1 MNKNILPRTS
11 SPKRYE
17 IKLDID
23 LENFSYLGI
32 QTVEIQ
38 VLENTKSIF
47 LNSIGIKISHASLIA
62 ANDKENN
69 NLSVEYFED
78 EERIC
83 LSSKNEIKK
92 GEYKLYLEFNSDI
105 TNDLKGFYR
114 SKFLTKKDE
123 EKWIATTQFEPTSAR
138 NAFPC
143 WDEPEYKAVFSISI
157 VADKK
162 YLRVS
167 NEKVL
172 SEKEVGD
179 NKVETTFVDSMKM
192 STYLVAFV
200 IGELEATEIGEAGN
214 TKIRIIHRPG
224 FSDQTNYAGTA
235 GIELLNF
242 FEDYY
247 KIPYPGSKLDLIAIP
262 DFAMGA
268 MENVGAVTFRENL
281 LLIDEE
287 KATRPELNRSVTVIA
302 HELAHMWFG
311 DLVTMKWWDGI
322 WLNEAF
328 ASLMEVIAA
337 DNKYPEFKLWN
348 EMNLSRSAGFAI
360 DSLEN
365 SRPIEFEVA
374 TPEEAEE
381 MFDVLTYEKG
391 STVLRMFEVF
401 IGEEVFQKGVQEY
414 LNKFKYDNTNSSDL
428 WDSLSKA
435 SGQPLNEM
443 LPYWIKE
450 EGYPSVSISIND
462 SSLLLE
468 QKRFLLK
475 DIKIENSNKPI
486 PVSIK
491 FLDTDEKFNL
501 ILDQTNEKIDIEEKG
516 EVPLVNS
523 GGWGFY
529 HVFYDEKVFNEIL
542 NNFEKLD
549 QLEKY
554 RLLEDRWMQF
564 KKHSHKLSAE
574 EVINFL
580 KFLLFYKDE
589 KDEDIWNYIG
599 SIIATLSYIANQNK
613 AENFK
618 EFVDKLTLP
627 LSSELGVEVNSDDD
641 PEIKELRGVINKMRA
656 KYLEDTEFIN
666 HFSEIFKNENFES
679 ISEGSLFNTVLYI
692 AALDEGNKVEK
703 FLDKFMKA
711 PSPQLQGRYR
721 SILGIIKDKNAPQE
735 IVQYMIDGKIRG
747 ADCPYILASMIMNNY
762 IGKESWLVIKENFD
776 ELLKVMPAWTASRM
790 LDSLSSIYDEE
801 LGNNIKD
808 YIIKNPLP
816 SSEKIAAQKLERLEA
831 NIEFVVNIKNNFNE
845 KAIEK
850 VLKEN

>member
-1 MNKNILPRTS
+1 MSKNKLPQTS
-11 SPKRYE
+11 LPKRYE

-23 LENFSYLGI
+23 LENFSYIGN
-32 QTVEIQ
+32 QTIEME

-47 LNSIGIKISHASLIA
+47 LNSLGIKISHASLVGLKDEEI
-62 ANDKENN
+62 
-69 NLSVEYFED
+69 NLYVEYFED
-78 EERIC
+78 DERVS
-83 LSSKNEIKK
+83 LSSKAEIQK
-92 GEYKLYLEFNSDI
+92 GNYKLYLEFKSDI

-114 SKFLTKKDE
+114 SKFLNKEDE
-123 EKWIATTQFEPTSAR
+123 EKWIATTQFEPTAAR

-143 WDEPEYKAVFSISI
+143 WDEPEYKAVFSITL

-172 SEKEVGD
+172 SEKEVED
-179 NKVETTFVDSMKM
+179 NKIETTFVDSMKM

-200 IGELEATEIGEAGN
+200 IGELEVTEIGEAGN
-214 TKIRIIHRPG
+214 TKVRIIHRPG
-224 FSDQTNYAGTA
+224 FSNQTKYAGTA

-281 LLIDEE
+281 LLIDEK

-348 EMNLSRSAGFAI
+348 EMSLSRSAGFSI

-365 SRPIEFEVA
+365 SRPIEFDVE

-435 SGQPLNEM
+435 SGQSLNEM

-450 EGYPSVSISIND
+450 KGYPSVNVSVND
-462 SSLLLE
+462 SSLHLE

-475 DIKIENSNKPI
+475 NIKTKHSNKPI
-486 PVSIK
+486 PISIR
-491 FLDTDEKFNL
+491 FLDTEEKLNFVLDE
-501 ILDQTNEKIDIEEKG
+501 TYEKIDIEKKG
-516 EVPLVNS
+516 KVPLVNS

-529 HVFYDEKVFNEIL
+529 HVFYDEEAFNEIL

-564 KKHSHKLSAE
+564 KKYSSKLDE
-574 EVINFL
+574 LKIINFL

-589 KDEDIWNYIG
+589 KDENIWSYIG
-599 SIIATLSYIANQNK
+599 SIIETLSYIPN
-613 AENFK
+613 ENIEKTFK
-618 EFVDKLTLP
+618 EFINELTLP
-627 LSSELGVEVNSDDD
+627 LSRELGVEVNAKED
-641 PEIKELRGVINKMRA
+641 PEIKELRGHINKMRA
-656 KYLEDTEFIN
+656 KYLEERKFIN
-666 HFSEIFKNENFES
+666 YFSEIFNDESFET
-679 ISEGSLFNTVLYI
+679 ISDGSFFNTVLYI
-692 AALDEGNKVEK
+692 AALDEANEIEK
-703 FLDKFMKA
+703 FLEKFINA
-711 PSPQLQGRYR
+711 PSPQIQGRYR
-721 SILGIIKDKNAPQE
+721 SILGIIKDRNAPQE
-735 IVQYMIDGKIRG
+735 IVKYMIEGKIRG
-747 ADCPYILASMIMNNY
+747 ADCPYILASMIMNKY
-762 IGKESWLVIKENFD
+762 IGKESWLLIKENFD
-776 ELLKVMPAWTASRM
+776 ELLKVMPAWTASRI
-790 LDSLSSIYDEE
+790 LDALSYIYDEQ
-801 LGNNIKD
+801 LGNDIKD
-808 YIIKNPLP
+808 FITKNPLP

-831 NIEFVVNIKNNFNE
+831 NIEFVLNIENKFN
-845 KAIEK
+845 ADVIEK
-850 VLKEN
+850 VLKER

>member
-1 MNKNILPRTS
+1 MNKNILPKTS

-23 LENFSYLGI
+23 LENFTYVGM
-32 QTVEIQ
+32 QTVEIE
-38 VLENTKSIF
+38 VLENTKLIY
-47 LNSIGIKISHASLIA
+47 LNSLGIQVSHASLIS
-62 ANDKENN
+62 NDQESI
-69 NLSVEYFED
+69 NLSVEYFEND
-78 EERIC
+78 ERIS
-83 LSSKNEIKK
+83 LSSKNEIEN
-92 GEYKLYLEFNSDI
+92 GTYKLYMEFKSEI

-114 SKFLTKKDE
+114 SKFLTKDEE

-143 WDEPEYKAVFSISI
+143 WDEPEYKAVFSITI

-172 SEKEVGD
+172 SEKEVED
-179 NKVETTFVDSMKM
+179 NKIETTFVDSMKM

-200 IGELEATEIGEAGN
+200 IGELEVTEIGEAGN
-214 TKIRIIHRPG
+214 TKVRIVHRPG

-365 SRPIEFEVA
+365 SRPIEFDVE

-435 SGQPLNEM
+435 SGQSLNEM

-450 EGYPSVSISIND
+450 KGYPSVSVSVND
-462 SSLLLE
+462 SCLYLE

-475 DIKIENSNKPI
+475 NIKTKNENKPI
-486 PVSIK
+486 PISIR
-491 FLDTDEKFNL
+491 FLDTEEKLNL
-501 ILDQTNEKIDIEEKG
+501 ILDETNKELDIEKKG
-516 EVPLVNS
+516 NVPVVNS

-529 HVFYDEKVFNEIL
+529 HVFYDEEAFNKIL
-542 NNFEKLD
+542 NNFDKLD

-564 KKHSHKLSAE
+564 KKHSNELDESE
-574 EVINFL
+574 IINFL

-599 SIIATLSYIANQNK
+599 SIIATLSYIPD
-613 AENFK
+613 ENIKKTFK
-618 EFVDKLTLP
+618 EFVDKLTLS
-627 LSSELGVEVNSDDD
+627 LSSELGIKVNPEED
-641 PEIKELRGVINKMRA
+641 PEIKELRGLINKMRA
-656 KYLEDTEFIN
+656 KYLEEREFIN
-666 HFSEIFKNENFES
+666 YFSEIFNDESFENVS
-679 ISEGSLFNTVLYI
+679 DGSFFNTVLYI
-692 AALDEGNKVEK
+692 AALDETNEVEK
-703 FLDKFMKA
+703 FLEKFIKA
-711 PSPQLQGRYR
+711 PSPQIQGRYR
-721 SILGIIKDKNAPQE
+721 SVLGIIKNRNAPQE
-735 IVQYMIDGKIRG
+735 IVKYMIEGKIRG
-747 ADCPYILASMIMNNY
+747 ADCPYILASMIMNKY
-762 IGKESWLVIKENFD
+762 IGKESWLIIKENFN
-776 ELLKVMPAWTASRM
+776 ELLKVMPAWTASRI
-790 LDSLSSIYDEE
+790 LDALSSIYDEE
-801 LGNNIKD
+801 LGNDIKD
-808 YIIKNPLP
+808 FITRNPLP

-831 NIEFVVNIKNNFNE
+831 NIEFILNIKNKFNE
-845 KAIEK
+845 EAIEK
-850 VLKEN
+850 VLKES

>member
-1 MNKNILPRTS
+1 MNKNILPKTS

-23 LENFSYLGI
+23 LENFSYLGV

-47 LNSIGIKISHASLIA
+47 LNSIGIKISHASLTA
-62 ANDKENN
+62 SDEENN

-78 EERIC
+78 DERIC

-92 GEYKLYLEFNSDI
+92 GDYKLYLEFNSEI

-114 SKFLTKKDE
+114 SKFLTKEEE

-172 SEKEVGD
+172 SEKEVGN
-179 NKVETTFVDSMKM
+179 NKIETTFVDSMKM

-235 GIELLNF
+235 GIKLLNF

-486 PVSIK
+486 PISIK

-501 ILDQTNEKIDIEEKG
+501 ILDQTNETIDIEEKG
-516 EVPLVNS
+516 KVPLVNS

-599 SIIATLSYIANQNK
+599 SIISTLSYIANQNK

-656 KYLEDTEFIN
+656 KYLEDTQFIN

-692 AALDEGNKVEK
+692 AALDERNKVEK

-721 SILGIIKDKNAPQE
+721 SVLGIIKDKNAPQE

-808 YIIKNPLP
+808 YIVKNPLP

-845 KAIEK
+845 KAIKK

>member
-1 MNKNILPRTS
+1 MNKNILPKTS

-47 LNSIGIKISHASLIA
+47 LNSIGIKIIHASLTA
-62 ANDKENN
+62 SDAENN

-78 EERIC
+78 DERIC

-92 GEYKLYLEFNSDI
+92 GDYKLYLEFNSEI

-114 SKFLTKKDE
+114 SKFLTKEEE

-172 SEKEVGD
+172 SEKEVGN
-179 NKVETTFVDSMKM
+179 NKIETTFVDSMKM

-235 GIELLNF
+235 GIALLNF

-443 LPYWIKE
+443 LPYWIKK

-486 PVSIK
+486 PISIK

-501 ILDQTNEKIDIEEKG
+501 ILDQTNEKIDIKEKG
-516 EVPLVNS
+516 KVPLVNS

-564 KKHSHKLSAE
+564 KKHSHELSAE
-574 EVINFL
+574 EVIDFL
-580 KFLLFYKDE
+580 KFLLFYKEE

-599 SIIATLSYIANQNK
+599 SIIATLSYIANQNNK
-613 AENFK
+613 ETFK

-627 LSSELGVEVNSDDD
+627 LSSELGIEVNSDDD

-666 HFSEIFKNENFES
+666 RFSEIFKNENFES

-692 AALDEGNKVEK
+692 AALDERNKVEK

-721 SILGIIKDKNAPQE
+721 SVLGIIKDKNAPQE

-808 YIIKNPLP
+808 YIVKNPLP

-845 KAIEK
+845 KAIKK

>member
-1 MNKNILPRTS
+1 MDKNRLPKTS
-11 SPKRYE
+11 RPKRYE

-23 LENFSYLGI
+23 LNNFSYEG
-32 QTVEIQ
+32 VENIELE
-38 VLENTKSIF
+38 VLENTNSIF
-47 LNSIGIKISHASLIA
+47 LNSLGIEVTSASLEV
-62 ANDKENN
+62 DKKEVNI
-69 NLSVEYFED
+69 LSVEYLED

-83 LSSKNEIKK
+83 LSSENEIVK
-92 GEYKLYLEFNSDI
+92 GSYILHIKFKSDI
-105 TNDLKGFYR
+105 TDDLKGFYK
-114 SKFLTKKDE
+114 SKYLTKENE

-143 WDEPEYKAVFSISI
+143 WDEPEYKAVFSITI
-157 VADKK
+157 IADKK
-162 YLRVS
+162 LLRVRT
-167 NEKVL
+167 EKVL
-172 SEKEVGD
+172 EEKETKD

-287 KATRPELNRSVTVIA
+287 KETRPELNRSVTVIA

-328 ASLMEVIAA
+328 ANLMEVIAA

-365 SRPIEFEVA
+365 SRPIEFEVE

-391 STVLRMFEVF
+391 STVLRRFEVF

-443 LPYWIKE
+443 LPYWIKK

-486 PVSIK
+486 PISIK

-516 EVPLVNS
+516 KVPLVNS

-564 KKHSHKLSAE
+564 KKHSHELSAE

-580 KFLLFYKDE
+580 KFLLFYKEE

-599 SIIATLSYIANQNK
+599 SIIATLSYIANQNN
-613 AENFK
+613 AETFK

-627 LSSELGVEVNSDDD
+627 LSSELGIEVNSDDD

-692 AALDEGNKVEK
+692 AALDEENKVEK

-721 SILGIIKDKNAPQE
+721 SVLGVIKDKNAPQE

-808 YIIKNPLP
+808 YIVKNPLP
-816 SSEKIAAQKLERLEA
+816 SSEKIASQKLERLEA

>member
-92 GEYKLYLEFNSDI
+92 GEYKLYLEFNSEI

-580 KFLLFYKDE
+580 KFLL
-589 KDEDIWNYIG
+589 
-599 SIIATLSYIANQNK
+599 
-613 AENFK
+613 
-618 EFVDKLTLP
+618 
-627 LSSELGVEVNSDDD
+627 
-641 PEIKELRGVINKMRA
+641 
-656 KYLEDTEFIN
+656 
-666 HFSEIFKNENFES
+666 
-679 ISEGSLFNTVLYI
+679 
-692 AALDEGNKVEK
+692 
-703 FLDKFMKA
+703 
-711 PSPQLQGRYR
+711 
-721 SILGIIKDKNAPQE
+721 
-735 IVQYMIDGKIRG
+735 
-747 ADCPYILASMIMNNY
+747 
-762 IGKESWLVIKENFD
+762 
-776 ELLKVMPAWTASRM
+776 
-790 LDSLSSIYDEE
+790 
-801 LGNNIKD
+801 
-808 YIIKNPLP
+808 
-816 SSEKIAAQKLERLEA
+816 
-831 NIEFVVNIKNNFNE
+831 
-845 KAIEK
+845 
-850 VLKEN
+850 

>member
-1 MNKNILPRTS
+1 MNKNILPKTS

-47 LNSIGIKISHASLIA
+47 LNSIGIKISHASLR

-78 EERIC
+78 DERIC

-92 GEYKLYLEFNSDI
+92 GEYKLYLEFTSEI

-172 SEKEVGD
+172 SEKEVGN
-179 NKVETTFVDSMKM
+179 NKIETTFVDSMKM

-235 GIELLNF
+235 GIKLLNF

-564 KKHSHKLSAE
+564 KKHSHELSAE

-599 SIIATLSYIANQNK
+599 SIIASLSYIANQNNT
-613 AENFK
+613 ETFK

-627 LSSELGVEVNSDDD
+627 LSSELGIEVNSDDD

-692 AALDEGNKVEK
+692 AALDERNKVEK
-703 FLDKFMKA
+703 FLDKFMNA

-721 SILGIIKDKNAPQE
+721 SVLGIIKDKNAPQE

-747 ADCPYILASMIMNNY
+747 ADCPYILASMIMNNF

-845 KAIEK
+845 KAIKK

>member
-529 HVFYDEKVFNEIL
+529 HVFYDQKVFNEIL

-549 QLEKY
+549 QIEKY
-554 RLLEDRWMQF
+554 RLLEDKWMQF
-564 KKHSHKLSAE
+564 KKHSHE
-574 EVINFL
+574 
-580 KFLLFYKDE
+580 
-589 KDEDIWNYIG
+589 
-599 SIIATLSYIANQNK
+599 Q
-613 AENFK
+613 
-618 EFVDKLTLP
+618 
-627 LSSELGVEVNSDDD
+627 
-641 PEIKELRGVINKMRA
+641 R
-656 KYLEDTEFIN
+656 
-666 HFSEIFKNENFES
+666 
-679 ISEGSLFNTVLYI
+679 
-692 AALDEGNKVEK
+692 
-703 FLDKFMKA
+703 
-711 PSPQLQGRYR
+711 
-721 SILGIIKDKNAPQE
+721 
-735 IVQYMIDGKIRG
+735 
-747 ADCPYILASMIMNNY
+747 
-762 IGKESWLVIKENFD
+762 
-776 ELLKVMPAWTASRM
+776 
-790 LDSLSSIYDEE
+790 
-801 LGNNIKD
+801 
-808 YIIKNPLP
+808 
-816 SSEKIAAQKLERLEA
+816 
-831 NIEFVVNIKNNFNE
+831 
-845 KAIEK
+845 
-850 VLKEN
+850 

>member
-1 MNKNILPRTS
+1 MNKNILPKTS

-23 LENFSYLGI
+23 LENFTYVGM
-32 QTVEIQ
+32 QTVEVEI
-38 VLENTKSIF
+38 LENTKLIY
-47 LNSIGIKISHASLIA
+47 LNSLGIQVSHASLIS
-62 ANDKENN
+62 NDQESI
-69 NLSVEYFED
+69 NLSVEYFEND
-78 EERIC
+78 ERIS
-83 LSSKNEIKK
+83 LSSKNEIEN
-92 GEYKLYLEFNSDI
+92 GTYKLYMEFKSEI

-114 SKFLTKKDE
+114 SKFLTKDEE

-143 WDEPEYKAVFSISI
+143 WDEPEYKAVFSITI

-172 SEKEVGD
+172 SEKEVED
-179 NKVETTFVDSMKM
+179 NKIETTFVDSMKM

-200 IGELEATEIGEAGN
+200 IGELEVTEIGEAGN
-214 TKIRIIHRPG
+214 TKVRIVHRPG

-365 SRPIEFEVA
+365 SRPIEFDVE

-435 SGQPLNEM
+435 SGQSLNEM

-450 EGYPSVSISIND
+450 KGYPSVSVSVND
-462 SSLLLE
+462 SSLYLE

-475 DIKIENSNKPI
+475 NIKTENKNKPI
-486 PVSIK
+486 PISIR
-491 FLDTDEKFNL
+491 FLDTEEKLNL
-501 ILDQTNEKIDIEEKG
+501 ILDETNKELDIEKKG
-516 EVPLVNS
+516 NVPVVNS

-529 HVFYDEKVFNEIL
+529 HVFYDEEAFNKIL
-542 NNFEKLD
+542 NNFDKLD

-564 KKHSHKLSAE
+564 RKHSNELDESE
-574 EVINFL
+574 IINFL

-599 SIIATLSYIANQNK
+599 SIIATLSSIPDGNIK
-613 AENFK
+613 KTFK
-618 EFVDKLTLP
+618 EFIDKLTLS
-627 LSSELGVEVNSDDD
+627 LSSELGIKVNPEED
-641 PEIKELRGVINKMRA
+641 PEIKELRGLINKMRA
-656 KYLEDTEFIN
+656 KYLEEREFIN
-666 HFSEIFKNENFES
+666 YFSEIFNDESFEN
-679 ISEGSLFNTVLYI
+679 ISEGSFFNTVLYI
-692 AALDEGNKVEK
+692 AALDETNEVEK
-703 FLDKFMKA
+703 FLEKFIKA
-711 PSPQLQGRYR
+711 PSPQIQGRYR
-721 SILGIIKDKNAPQE
+721 SVLGIIKDRNAPQE
-735 IVQYMIDGKIRG
+735 IVKYMIEGKIRG
-747 ADCPYILASMIMNNY
+747 ADCPYILASMIMNKY
-762 IGKESWLVIKENFD
+762 IGKESWLIIKENFN
-776 ELLKVMPAWTASRM
+776 ELLKVMPAWTASRI
-790 LDSLSSIYDEE
+790 LDALSSIYDEE
-801 LGNNIKD
+801 LGNDIKD
-808 YIIKNPLP
+808 FITKNPLP

-831 NIEFVVNIKNNFNE
+831 NIEFILNIKNKFNE
-845 KAIEK
+845 ETIEK
-850 VLKEN
+850 VLKES

>member
-1 MNKNILPRTS
+1 MNKNILPKTS

-23 LENFSYLGI
+23 LENFSYLGV

-47 LNSIGIKISHASLIA
+47 LNSIGIKISHASLTA
-62 ANDKENN
+62 SDEENN

-78 EERIC
+78 DERIC

-92 GEYKLYLEFNSDI
+92 GDYKLYLEFNSEI

-114 SKFLTKKDE
+114 SKFLTKEEE

-172 SEKEVGD
+172 SEKEVGN
-179 NKVETTFVDSMKM
+179 NKIETTFVDSMKM

-486 PVSIK
+486 PISIK

-501 ILDQTNEKIDIEEKG
+501 ILDQTNETIDIEEKG
-516 EVPLVNS
+516 KVPLVNS

-564 KKHSHKLSAE
+564 KKHSHELSAE
-574 EVINFL
+574 EVIHFL
-580 KFLLFYKDE
+580 KFLLFYKEE

-599 SIIATLSYIANQNK
+599 SIIATLSYIANQNNT
-613 AENFK
+613 ETFK

-627 LSSELGVEVNSDDD
+627 LSSELGIEVNSDDD

-656 KYLEDTEFIN
+656 KYLEDREFIN

-692 AALDEGNKVEK
+692 AALDERNKVEK

-721 SILGIIKDKNAPQE
+721 SVLGIIKDKNAPQE

-808 YIIKNPLP
+808 YIVKNPLP

-845 KAIEK
+845 KAIKK

>member
-1 MNKNILPRTS
+1 MNKNILPKTS

-47 LNSIGIKISHASLIA
+47 LNSIGIKISHASLTA
-62 ANDKENN
+62 SDEENN

-78 EERIC
+78 DERIC

-92 GEYKLYLEFNSDI
+92 GDYKLYLEFNSEI

-114 SKFLTKKDE
+114 SKFLTKEEE

-172 SEKEVGD
+172 SEKEVGN
-179 NKVETTFVDSMKM
+179 NKIETTFVDSMKM

-235 GIELLNF
+235 GIKLLNF

-443 LPYWIKE
+443 LPYWIKK

-486 PVSIK
+486 PISIK

-501 ILDQTNEKIDIEEKG
+501 ILDQANEKIDIEEKG
-516 EVPLVNS
+516 KVPLVNS

-529 HVFYDEKVFNEIL
+529 HVFYDEKVFNAIL

-564 KKHSHKLSAE
+564 KKHSHELSAE
-574 EVINFL
+574 EVIHFL
-580 KFLLFYKDE
+580 KFLLFYKEE

-599 SIIATLSYIANQNK
+599 SIIATLSYIANQNNT
-613 AENFK
+613 ETFK

-627 LSSELGVEVNSDDD
+627 LSSELGIEVNSDDD

-679 ISEGSLFNTVLYI
+679 ISE
-692 AALDEGNKVEK
+692 
-703 FLDKFMKA
+703 
-711 PSPQLQGRYR
+711 
-721 SILGIIKDKNAPQE
+721 
-735 IVQYMIDGKIRG
+735 
-747 ADCPYILASMIMNNY
+747 
-762 IGKESWLVIKENFD
+762 
-776 ELLKVMPAWTASRM
+776 
-790 LDSLSSIYDEE
+790 
-801 LGNNIKD
+801 
-808 YIIKNPLP
+808 
-816 SSEKIAAQKLERLEA
+816 
-831 NIEFVVNIKNNFNE
+831 
-845 KAIEK
+845 
-850 VLKEN
+850 

>member
-1 MNKNILPRTS
+1 MNKNILPKTS

-47 LNSIGIKISHASLIA
+47 LNSIGIKISHASLTA
-62 ANDKENN
+62 SDKENN

-78 EERIC
+78 DERIC

-92 GEYKLYLEFNSDI
+92 GDYKLYLEFNSEI

-172 SEKEVGD
+172 SEKEVGN
-179 NKVETTFVDSMKM
+179 NKIETTFVDSMKM

-235 GIELLNF
+235 GIKLLNF

-516 EVPLVNS
+516 KVPLVNS

-564 KKHSHKLSAE
+564 KKHSHELSAE
-574 EVINFL
+574 EVIHFL

-613 AENFK
+613 AETFK

-627 LSSELGVEVNSDDD
+627 LSSELGD
-641 PEIKELRGVINKMRA
+641 
-656 KYLEDTEFIN
+656 
-666 HFSEIFKNENFES
+666 
-679 ISEGSLFNTVLYI
+679 
-692 AALDEGNKVEK
+692 
-703 FLDKFMKA
+703 
-711 PSPQLQGRYR
+711 
-721 SILGIIKDKNAPQE
+721 
-735 IVQYMIDGKIRG
+735 
-747 ADCPYILASMIMNNY
+747 
-762 IGKESWLVIKENFD
+762 
-776 ELLKVMPAWTASRM
+776 
-790 LDSLSSIYDEE
+790 
-801 LGNNIKD
+801 
-808 YIIKNPLP
+808 
-816 SSEKIAAQKLERLEA
+816 
-831 NIEFVVNIKNNFNE
+831 
-845 KAIEK
+845 
-850 VLKEN
+850 

>member
-1 MNKNILPRTS
+1 MNKNILPKTS

-23 LENFSYLGI
+23 LENFTYVGM
-32 QTVEIQ
+32 QTVEIE
-38 VLENTKSIF
+38 VLENTKLIY
-47 LNSIGIKISHASLIA
+47 LNSLGIQVSHASLIS
-62 ANDKENN
+62 NDQESI
-69 NLSVEYFED
+69 NLSVEYFEND
-78 EERIC
+78 ERIS
-83 LSSKNEIKK
+83 LSSKNEIEN
-92 GEYKLYLEFNSDI
+92 GTYKLYMEFKSEI

-114 SKFLTKKDE
+114 SKFLTKDEE

-143 WDEPEYKAVFSISI
+143 WDEPEYKAVFSITI

-172 SEKEVGD
+172 SEKEVED
-179 NKVETTFVDSMKM
+179 NKIETTFVDSMKM

-200 IGELEATEIGEAGN
+200 IGELEVTEIGEAGN
-214 TKIRIIHRPG
+214 TKVRIVHRPG
-224 FSDQTNYAGTA
+224 FSHQTNYAGTA

-365 SRPIEFEVA
+365 SRPIEFDVE

-435 SGQPLNEM
+435 SGQSLNEM

-450 EGYPSVSISIND
+450 KGYPSVSVSVND
-462 SSLLLE
+462 SSLYLE

-475 DIKIENSNKPI
+475 NIKTKNENKPI
-486 PVSIK
+486 PISIR
-491 FLDTDEKFNL
+491 FLDTEEKLNL
-501 ILDQTNEKIDIEEKG
+501 ILDETNKELDIEKKG
-516 EVPLVNS
+516 NVPVVNS

-529 HVFYDEKVFNEIL
+529 HVFYDEEAFNKIL
-542 NNFEKLD
+542 NNFDKLD

-564 KKHSHKLSAE
+564 KKHSNELDESE
-574 EVINFL
+574 IINFL
-580 KFLLFYKDE
+580 KFLLFYKDQ

-599 SIIATLSYIANQNK
+599 SIIATLSSIPD
-613 AENFK
+613 ENIKKTFK
-618 EFVDKLTLP
+618 EFVDKLTLS
-627 LSSELGVEVNSDDD
+627 LSSELGIKVNPEED
-641 PEIKELRGVINKMRA
+641 PEIKELRGLINKMRA
-656 KYLEDTEFIN
+656 KYLEEREFIN
-666 HFSEIFKNENFES
+666 YFSEIFNDESFEN
-679 ISEGSLFNTVLYI
+679 ISEGSFFNTVLYI
-692 AALDEGNKVEK
+692 AALDETNEVEK
-703 FLDKFMKA
+703 FLEKFIKA
-711 PSPQLQGRYR
+711 PSPQIQGRYR
-721 SILGIIKDKNAPQE
+721 SVLGIIKNRNAPQE
-735 IVQYMIDGKIRG
+735 IVKYMIEGKIRG
-747 ADCPYILASMIMNNY
+747 ADCPYILASMIMNKY
-762 IGKESWLVIKENFD
+762 IGKESWLIIKENFN
-776 ELLKVMPAWTASRM
+776 ELLKVMPAWTASRI
-790 LDSLSSIYDEE
+790 LDALSSIYDEE
-801 LGNNIKD
+801 LGNDIKD
-808 YIIKNPLP
+808 FITKNPLP

-831 NIEFVVNIKNNFNE
+831 NIEFILNIKNKFNE
-845 KAIEK
+845 EAIEK
-850 VLKEN
+850 VLKES

>member
-1 MNKNILPRTS
+1 MNKNILPKTS

-23 LENFSYLGI
+23 LENFSYLGV

-47 LNSIGIKISHASLIA
+47 LNSIGIKISHASLTA
-62 ANDKENN
+62 SDEESN

-78 EERIC
+78 DERIC

-92 GEYKLYLEFNSDI
+92 GDYKLYLEFNSEI

-114 SKFLTKKDE
+114 SKFLTKEEE

-172 SEKEVGD
+172 SEKEVGN
-179 NKVETTFVDSMKM
+179 NKIETTFVDSMKM

-235 GIELLNF
+235 GIKLLNF

-486 PVSIK
+486 PISIK

-501 ILDQTNEKIDIEEKG
+501 ILDQTNETIDIEEKG
-516 EVPLVNS
+516 KVPLVNS

-564 KKHSHKLSAE
+564 KKHSHELSAE

-580 KFLLFYKDE
+580 KFLLFYKEE

-599 SIIATLSYIANQNK
+599 SIIATLSYIANQNN
-613 AENFK
+613 AETFK

-627 LSSELGVEVNSDDD
+627 LSSELGIEVNSDDD

-656 KYLEDTEFIN
+656 KYLEDREFIN

-692 AALDEGNKVEK
+692 AALDERNKVEK

-711 PSPQLQGRYR
+711 PSPQLQWRYR
-721 SILGIIKDKNAPQE
+721 S
-735 IVQYMIDGKIRG
+735 
-747 ADCPYILASMIMNNY
+747 
-762 IGKESWLVIKENFD
+762 
-776 ELLKVMPAWTASRM
+776 
-790 LDSLSSIYDEE
+790 
-801 LGNNIKD
+801 
-808 YIIKNPLP
+808 
-816 SSEKIAAQKLERLEA
+816 
-831 NIEFVVNIKNNFNE
+831 
-845 KAIEK
+845 
-850 VLKEN
+850 VL

>member
-1 MNKNILPRTS
+1 MNKNILPKTS

-23 LENFSYLGI
+23 LENFTYVGM
-32 QTVEIQ
+32 QTVEVE
-38 VLENTKSIF
+38 VLENTKLIY
-47 LNSIGIKISHASLIA
+47 LNSLGIQVSHASLIS
-62 ANDKENN
+62 NDKESI
-69 NLSVEYFED
+69 NLSVEYFEND
-78 EERIC
+78 ERIS
-83 LSSKNEIKK
+83 LSSKNVIEN
-92 GEYKLYLEFNSDI
+92 GTYKLYMEFKSEI

-114 SKFLTKKDE
+114 SKFLTKDEE

-143 WDEPEYKAVFSISI
+143 WDEPEYKAVFSITI

-172 SEKEVGD
+172 SEKEVED
-179 NKVETTFVDSMKM
+179 NKIETTFVDSMKM

-200 IGELEATEIGEAGN
+200 IGELEVTEIGEAGN
-214 TKIRIIHRPG
+214 TKVRIVHRPG

-365 SRPIEFEVA
+365 SRPIEFDVE

-435 SGQPLNEM
+435 SGQSLNEM

-450 EGYPSVSISIND
+450 KGYPSVSVSVND
-462 SSLLLE
+462 SSLYLE

-475 DIKIENSNKPI
+475 NIKTKNENKPI
-486 PVSIK
+486 PISIR
-491 FLDTDEKFNL
+491 FLDTEEKLNL
-501 ILDQTNEKIDIEEKG
+501 ILDETNKELDIEKKG
-516 EVPLVNS
+516 NVPVVNS

-529 HVFYDEKVFNEIL
+529 HVFYDEEAFNKIL
-542 NNFEKLD
+542 NNFDKLD

-564 KKHSHKLSAE
+564 KKHSNELDESE
-574 EVINFL
+574 IINFL
-580 KFLLFYKDE
+580 KFLLFYKDQ

-599 SIIATLSYIANQNK
+599 SIIATLSYIPD
-613 AENFK
+613 ENIKKTFK
-618 EFVDKLTLP
+618 EFVDKLTLS
-627 LSSELGVEVNSDDD
+627 LSSELGIKVNPEED
-641 PEIKELRGVINKMRA
+641 PEIKELRGLINKMRA
-656 KYLEDTEFIN
+656 KYLEEREFIN
-666 HFSEIFKNENFES
+666 YFSEIFNDESFEN
-679 ISEGSLFNTVLYI
+679 ISEGSFFNTVLYI
-692 AALDEGNKVEK
+692 AALDETNEVEK
-703 FLDKFMKA
+703 FLEKFIKA
-711 PSPQLQGRYR
+711 PSPQIQGRYR
-721 SILGIIKDKNAPQE
+721 SVLGIIKNRNAPQE
-735 IVQYMIDGKIRG
+735 IVKYMIEGKIRG
-747 ADCPYILASMIMNNY
+747 ADCPYILASMIMNKY
-762 IGKESWLVIKENFD
+762 IGKESWLIIKENFN
-776 ELLKVMPAWTASRM
+776 ELLKVMPAWTASRI
-790 LDSLSSIYDEE
+790 LDALSSIYDEE
-801 LGNNIKD
+801 LGNDIKD
-808 YIIKNPLP
+808 FITRNPLP

-831 NIEFVVNIKNNFNE
+831 NIEFILNIKNKFNE
-845 KAIEK
+845 EAIEK
-850 VLKEN
+850 VLKES

>member
-1 MNKNILPRTS
+1 MNKNILPKTS

-23 LENFSYLGI
+23 LENFTYVGMQTVEVEVVENTKLIYLNSLGI
-32 QTVEIQ
+32 QV
-38 VLENTKSIF
+38 
-47 LNSIGIKISHASLIA
+47 SHASLIS
-62 ANDKENN
+62 NDQESI
-69 NLSVEYFED
+69 NLSVEYFEND
-78 EERIC
+78 ERIS
-83 LSSKNEIKK
+83 LSSKNEIEN
-92 GEYKLYLEFNSDI
+92 GTYKLYMEFKSEI

-114 SKFLTKKDE
+114 SKFLTKDEE

-143 WDEPEYKAVFSISI
+143 WDEPEYKAVFSITI

-172 SEKEVGD
+172 SEKEVED
-179 NKVETTFVDSMKM
+179 NKIETTFVDSMKM

-200 IGELEATEIGEAGN
+200 IGELEVTEIGEAGN
-214 TKIRIIHRPG
+214 TKVRIVHRPG

-365 SRPIEFEVA
+365 SRPIEFDVK

-435 SGQPLNEM
+435 SGQSLNEM

-450 EGYPSVSISIND
+450 KGYPSVSVSVND
-462 SSLLLE
+462 SCLYLE

-475 DIKIENSNKPI
+475 NIKTKNENKPI
-486 PVSIK
+486 PISVR
-491 FLDTDEKFNL
+491 FLDTEEKLNL
-501 ILDQTNEKIDIEEKG
+501 ILDETNKELDIEKKG
-516 EVPLVNS
+516 NVPVVNS

-529 HVFYDEKVFNEIL
+529 HVFYDEEAFNKIL
-542 NNFEKLD
+542 NNFDKLD

-564 KKHSHKLSAE
+564 KKHSNELDESE
-574 EVINFL
+574 IINFL

-599 SIIATLSYIANQNK
+599 SIIATLSYIPD
-613 AENFK
+613 ENIKKTFK
-618 EFVDKLTLP
+618 EFVDKLTLS
-627 LSSELGVEVNSDDD
+627 LSSELGIKVNPEED
-641 PEIKELRGVINKMRA
+641 PEIKELRGLINKMRA
-656 KYLEDTEFIN
+656 KYLEEREFIN
-666 HFSEIFKNENFES
+666 YFSEIFNDESFEN
-679 ISEGSLFNTVLYI
+679 ISEGSFFNTVLYI
-692 AALDEGNKVEK
+692 AALDETNEVEK
-703 FLDKFMKA
+703 FLEKFIKA
-711 PSPQLQGRYR
+711 PSPQIQGRYR
-721 SILGIIKDKNAPQE
+721 SVLGIIKDRNAPQE
-735 IVQYMIDGKIRG
+735 IVKYMIEGKIRG
-747 ADCPYILASMIMNNY
+747 ADCPYILASMIMNKY
-762 IGKESWLVIKENFD
+762 IGKESWLIIKENFN
-776 ELLKVMPAWTASRM
+776 ELLKVMPAWTASRI
-790 LDSLSSIYDEE
+790 LDALSSIYDEE
-801 LGNNIKD
+801 LGNDIKD
-808 YIIKNPLP
+808 FITRNPLP

-831 NIEFVVNIKNNFNE
+831 NIEFILNIKNKFNE
-845 KAIEK
+845 EAIEK
-850 VLKEN
+850 VLKES

>member
-1 MNKNILPRTS
+1 MNKNILPKTS

-23 LENFSYLGI
+23 LENFTYVGM
-32 QTVEIQ
+32 QTVEVE
-38 VLENTKSIF
+38 VLENTKLIY
-47 LNSIGIKISHASLIA
+47 LNSLGIQVSHASLIS
-62 ANDKENN
+62 NDQESI
-69 NLSVEYFED
+69 NLSVEYFEND
-78 EERIC
+78 ERIS
-83 LSSKNEIKK
+83 LSSKNEIEN
-92 GEYKLYLEFNSDI
+92 GTYKLYMEFKSEI

-114 SKFLTKKDE
+114 SKFLTKEEE

-143 WDEPEYKAVFSISI
+143 WDEPEYKAVFSITI

-172 SEKEVGD
+172 SEKEVED
-179 NKVETTFVDSMKM
+179 NKIETTFVDSMKM

-200 IGELEATEIGEAGN
+200 IGELEVTEIGEAGN
-214 TKIRIIHRPG
+214 TKVRIVHRPG
-224 FSDQTNYAGTA
+224 FSDQTNYAGRA

-365 SRPIEFEVA
+365 SRPIEFDVE

-435 SGQPLNEM
+435 SGQSLNEM

-450 EGYPSVSISIND
+450 KGYPSVSVSVND
-462 SSLLLE
+462 SCLYLE

-475 DIKIENSNKPI
+475 NIKTENKNKPI
-486 PVSIK
+486 PISIR
-491 FLDTDEKFNL
+491 FLDTEEKLNL
-501 ILDQTNEKIDIEEKG
+501 ILDETNKELDIGKKG
-516 EVPLVNS
+516 NVPVVNS

-529 HVFYDEKVFNEIL
+529 HVFYDEEAFNKIL
-542 NNFEKLD
+542 NNFDKLD

-564 KKHSHKLSAE
+564 KKHSNELGESE
-574 EVINFL
+574 IINFL

-599 SIIATLSYIANQNK
+599 SIIATLSCIPD
-613 AENFK
+613 ENIKKTFK
-618 EFVDKLTLP
+618 EFVDKLTLS
-627 LSSELGVEVNSDDD
+627 LSSELGIKVNPEED
-641 PEIKELRGVINKMRA
+641 PEIKELRGLINKIRA
-656 KYLEDTEFIN
+656 KYLEEREFIN
-666 HFSEIFKNENFES
+666 YFSEIFNDESFEN
-679 ISEGSLFNTVLYI
+679 ISEGSFFNTVLYI
-692 AALDEGNKVEK
+692 AALDETNEVEK
-703 FLDKFMKA
+703 FLEKFIKA
-711 PSPQLQGRYR
+711 PSPQIQGRYR
-721 SILGIIKDKNAPQE
+721 SVLGIIKDRNAPQE
-735 IVQYMIDGKIRG
+735 IVKYMIEGKIRG
-747 ADCPYILASMIMNNY
+747 ADCPYILASMIMNKY
-762 IGKESWLVIKENFD
+762 IGRESWLIIKENFN
-776 ELLKVMPAWTASRM
+776 ELLKVMPAWTASRI
-790 LDSLSSIYDEE
+790 LDALSSIYDEE
-801 LGNNIKD
+801 LGNDIKD
-808 YIIKNPLP
+808 FITKNPLP

-831 NIEFVVNIKNNFNE
+831 NIEFILNIKNKFNE
-845 KAIEK
+845 EAIEK
-850 VLKEN
+850 VLKES

>member
-1 MNKNILPRTS
+1 MNKNILPKTS

-23 LENFSYLGI
+23 LENFSYLGV

-47 LNSIGIKISHASLIA
+47 LNSIGIKISHASLTA
-62 ANDKENN
+62 SDEESN

-78 EERIC
+78 DERIC

-92 GEYKLYLEFNSDI
+92 GDYKLYLEFNSEI

-114 SKFLTKKDE
+114 SKFLTKEEE

-172 SEKEVGD
+172 SEKEVGN
-179 NKVETTFVDSMKM
+179 NKIETTFVDSMKM

-235 GIELLNF
+235 GIKLLNF

-486 PVSIK
+486 PISIK

-516 EVPLVNS
+516 KVPLVNS

-564 KKHSHKLSAE
+564 KKHSHELSAE
-574 EVINFL
+574 EVIHFL
-580 KFLLFYKDE
+580 KFLLFYKEE

-656 KYLEDTEFIN
+656 KYLEDTPVSYT
-666 HFSEIFKNENFES
+666 H
-679 ISEGSLFNTVLYI
+679 LT
-692 AALDEGNKVEK
+692 
-703 FLDKFMKA
+703 
-711 PSPQLQGRYR
+711 
-721 SILGIIKDKNAPQE
+721 
-735 IVQYMIDGKIRG
+735 
-747 ADCPYILASMIMNNY
+747 
-762 IGKESWLVIKENFD
+762 
-776 ELLKVMPAWTASRM
+776 
-790 LDSLSSIYDEE
+790 
-801 LGNNIKD
+801 
-808 YIIKNPLP
+808 LP
-816 SSEKIAAQKLERLEA
+816 TICS
-831 NIEFVVNIKNNFNE
+831 V
-845 KAIEK
+845 
-850 VLKEN
+850 

>member
-1 MNKNILPRTS
+1 MNKNILPKTS

-23 LENFSYLGI
+23 LENFTYVGM
-32 QTVEIQ
+32 QTVEVE
-38 VLENTKSIF
+38 VLENTKLIY
-47 LNSIGIKISHASLIA
+47 LNSLGIQVSHASLIS
-62 ANDKENN
+62 NDQESI
-69 NLSVEYFED
+69 NLSVEYFEND
-78 EERIC
+78 ERIS
-83 LSSKNEIKK
+83 LSSKNEIEN
-92 GEYKLYLEFNSDI
+92 GTYKLYMEFKSEI

-114 SKFLTKKDE
+114 SKFLTKDEE

-143 WDEPEYKAVFSISI
+143 WDEPEYKAVFSITI

-172 SEKEVGD
+172 SEKEVED
-179 NKVETTFVDSMKM
+179 NKIETTFVDSMKM

-200 IGELEATEIGEAGN
+200 IGELEVTEIGEAGN
-214 TKIRIIHRPG
+214 TKVRIVHRPG
-224 FSDQTNYAGTA
+224 FSHQTNYAGTA

-348 EMNLSRSAGFAI
+348 EMSLSRSAGFSI

-365 SRPIEFEVA
+365 SRPIEFDVE

-401 IGEEVFQKGVQEY
+401 IGEEIFQKGVQEY

-435 SGQPLNEM
+435 SGQSLNEM

-450 EGYPSVSISIND
+450 KGYPSVNVSVND
-462 SSLLLE
+462 SSLHLE

-475 DIKIENSNKPI
+475 NTKTKHSNKPI
-486 PVSIK
+486 PISIR
-491 FLDTDEKFNL
+491 FLDTEEKLNFVLDE
-501 ILDQTNEKIDIEEKG
+501 TNEKIDIEKKG
-516 EVPLVNS
+516 NVPLVNS

-529 HVFYDEKVFNEIL
+529 HVFYDEEAFNEIL

-564 KKHSHKLSAE
+564 KKYSSELDELK
-574 EVINFL
+574 IIYFL

-589 KDEDIWNYIG
+589 KDENIWSYIG
-599 SIIATLSYIANQNK
+599 SIIATLSYIPNK
-613 AENFK
+613 NIEKTFK
-618 EFVDKLTLP
+618 EFIDELTLP
-627 LSSELGVEVNSDDD
+627 LSRELGIEVDAKED
-641 PEIKELRGVINKMRA
+641 PEIKELRGHINKMRA
-656 KYLEDTEFIN
+656 KYLEERKFIN
-666 HFSEIFKNENFES
+666 YFSEIFNDESFET
-679 ISEGSLFNTVLYI
+679 ISDGSFFNTVLYI
-692 AALDEGNKVEK
+692 AALDEANEIDKFLEK
-703 FLDKFMKA
+703 FINA
-711 PSPQLQGRYR
+711 PSPQIQGRYR
-721 SILGIIKDKNAPQE
+721 SILGIIKDRNAPQE
-735 IVQYMIDGKIRG
+735 IVKYMIEGKIRG
-747 ADCPYILASMIMNNY
+747 ADCPYILASMIMNKY

-776 ELLKVMPAWTASRM
+776 ELLKVMPAWTASRI
-790 LDSLSSIYDEE
+790 LDALSYIYDEE
-801 LGNNIKD
+801 LGNDIKD
-808 YIIKNPLP
+808 FITKNPLP

-831 NIEFVVNIKNNFNE
+831 NIEFVLNIENKFNAE
-845 KAIEK
+845 VIEK
-850 VLKEN
+850 VLKES